1 MLPPPFKSLCPPPNH
16 GMMRERPFDCQ
27 MICDVKRCVM
37 YQVMT
42 HHLYFFHV
50 TLLLKHPPQIGDDYN
65 QDFVL
70 VKLDFI

>member
-1 MLPPPFKSLCPPPNH
+1 
-16 GMMRERPFDCQ
+16 
-27 MICDVKRCVM
+27 M

-65 QDFVL
+65 QDLVF
-70 VKLDFI
+70 VKLDFIQSKDVNCHKNNLRASRKHGKPLPQGAST